1 LSLSLRRLRL
11 LQLHLSSS
19 VRVSHL
25 RNPRLLLLLPN
36 QALPRLEKIPN
47 PIVVA
52 VSFLPPP
59 LRRLHFSLQ
68 QLAHAL
74 QQLLAAQMLG

>member
-1 LSLSLRRLRL
+1 LRRRRL

-25 RNPRLLLLLPN
+25 RNPRLLLPN

-47 PIVVA
+47 PIVASVF
-52 VSFLPPP
+52 FLPPP

-68 QLAHAL
+68 QLAHAS

>member
-25 RNPRLLLLLPN
+25 RNPRLLLLPN